1 MNCIHSNIQRDMW
14 LGRCIIISL
23 TITELYNDQHST
35 ILNNIQRDMR
45 LSRCIIISLTIDELY
60 TDQHSTRHVIE
71 SMHNNIELTI
81 IDELYI
87 DQHSTRDMRLSG
99 RIIILLTINQRIV
112 YSISIDIQSSHAI
125 ESTTQ
130 LQYR

>member
-1 MNCIHSNIQRDMW
+1 M
-14 LGRCIIISL
+14 
-23 TITELYNDQHST
+23 YNDQHST

-112 YSISIDIQSSHAI
+112 YSIDTIP
-125 ESTTQ
+125 STFNRVMR
-130 LQYR
+130 LSRRRNYNIVNNRIGVEGVM